1 MSNYSTRPDVGTGGW
16 LMGALTRNP
25 EGLLL
30 LAAGCAL
37 LMRKASATRP
47 IERAHPHDEFRGT
60 SRDSEHN
67 GHTVRNGSRERNIG
81 ESVAHAARTAG
92 EYASDMTE
100 RVTQNASSYA
110 SSVSDYAEEATE
122 RSRHIAR
129 QAQSTLRS
137 SAQHILQEQ
146 PLAVAVAGL
155 AVGAAVAATFPTT
168 EVEKRA
174 LGPTGDRFL
183 DAAGRAGEHL
193 KEAGAE
199 AGERLM
205 SAAEERGLTRDGLKE
220 VAQEVGGA
228 FSSALS
234 GDQKSPNERGQNSEG
249 SRVRSPSGRPKQ
261 PGDANRSAQQTVHPQ
276 SSQGLRTGG
285 SPQGGQSRKEGAPSV
300 GSSSSGQPNSAGKR
314 GPQ

>member
-1 MSNYSTRPDVGTGGW
+1 MSNYSTRPDVGTGGR

-47 IERAHPHDEFRGT
+47 IERGRPHDESRGT
-60 SRDSEHN
+60 NRDSQHN
-67 GHTVRNGSRERNIG
+67 GHNGHERNMG
-81 ESVAHAARTAG
+81 ESLAHAARSAG
-92 EYASDMTE
+92 EYASDMAE
-100 RVTQNASSYA
+100 RVTETASSYA
-110 SSVSDYAEEATE
+110 SSVSDYADEATE
-122 RSRHIAR
+122 RSRRIAR

-146 PLAVAVAGL
+146 PLAVALAGL
-155 AVGAAVAATFPTT
+155 AVGAAVAATFPAT

-193 KEAGAE
+193 KEAGAQ

-205 SAAEERGLTRDGLKE
+205 NAAEERGLTRDGLKD
-220 VAQEVGGA
+220 VAQEVGDA

-234 GDQKSPNERGQNSEG
+234 GEQKSATKRGQDSEG
-249 SRVRSPSGRPKQ
+249 SRGTPPPGRPKQ
-261 PGDANRSAQQTVHPQ
+261 PGGASRSAQQTINPQ
-276 SSQGLRTGG
+276 PSQGTGG
-285 SPQGGQSRKEGAPSV
+285 SPQVGQSRTEGASSA
-300 GSSSSGQPNSAGKR
+300 GSSRGQPNSAGKR
-314 GPQ
+314 GPE

>member
-1 MSNYSTRPDVGTGGW
+1 MSSYSTRPDVGTGGW

-25 EGLLL
+25 EGVLL

-37 LMRKASATRP
+37 LMRKAAATRP
-47 IERAHPHDEFRGT
+47 IQTVGHQNESRGT
-60 SRDSEHN
+60 NRDSQHN
-67 GHTVRNGSRERNIG
+67 GHTVRNGGYERNMG
-81 ESVAHAARTAG
+81 ESLAHAARSAG
-92 EYASDMTE
+92 EYASDMAE
-100 RVTQNASSYA
+100 RVTETASSYA
-110 SSVSDYAEEATE
+110 SSVSDYADEATE
-122 RSRHIAR
+122 RSRRIAR

-146 PLAVAVAGL
+146 PLAVALAGL
-155 AVGAAVAATFPTT
+155 AVGAAVAATFPAT

-193 KEAGAE
+193 KEAGVQ

-205 SAAEERGLTRDGLKE
+205 SAAEERGLTKDGLKD
-220 VAQEVGGA
+220 VAQEVGDA

-234 GDQKSPNERGQNSEG
+234 GEQKSATKRGHDSEG
-249 SRVRSPSGRPKQ
+249 SRDTSPSGRPKQ
-261 PGDANRSAQQTVHPQ
+261 PGGASRSAQQTINPQ
-276 SSQGLRTGG
+276 PSQGLRTGG
-285 SPQGGQSRKEGAPSV
+285 SPQLGQSRTEGVSSA
-300 GSSSSGQPNSAGKR
+300 GSSRGQPHPAAKR

>member
-1 MSNYSTRPDVGTGGW
+1 MSSYSTRSDVATGGW

-37 LMRKASATRP
+37 LMRKASATRS
-47 IERAHPHDEFRGT
+47 IEGAGPQDEFRGT
-60 SRDSEHN
+60 DRDSQHN
-67 GHTVRNGSRERNIG
+67 GHTDRNGSHKRNIG
-81 ESVAHAARTAG
+81 ESVAHAARSAG

-100 RVTQNASSYA
+100 KVTQTASSYA

-122 RSRHIAR
+122 RSRRIAR

-146 PLAVAVAGL
+146 PLAVALAGL
-155 AVGAAVAATFPTT
+155 AVGAAVAATFPAT

-174 LGPTGDRFL
+174 LGPTGERVL
-183 DAAGRAGEHL
+183 DAAGKVGEQL
-193 KEAGAE
+193 KEAGAQ

-220 VAQEVGGA
+220 VAQEVGDA

-234 GDQKSPNERGQNSEG
+234 SEQKSPNERGQNSEG
-249 SRVRSPSGRPKQ
+249 SRGRSPSGRPKQ
-261 PGDANRSAQQTVHPQ
+261 PGDANRSAQQTVDPQ
-276 SSQGLRTGG
+276 SSHLR
-285 SPQGGQSRKEGAPSV
+285 GQSRKEGAPSA
-300 GSSSSGQPNSAGKR
+300 GSSSAQPNPAGKR
-314 GPQ
+314 GPR